1 MVEILILLSVL
12 FYFYSMSLE
21 SLEYQ
26 IVLVSES
33 FYLPPLLMILS
44 DTDLIRLYKNIKQ
57 KLIGTPHNHPK
68 NLMSS
73 GHYFY
78 PHILLPI

>member
-1 MVEILILLSVL
+1 
-12 FYFYSMSLE
+12 MSLE

-44 DTDLIRLYKNIKQ
+44 DTDLNLIRLYKNIKQ